1 MKCKDCKIVCDG
13 KEIATIACG
22 DGAFSIKCTE
32 EGKKMFKEMHKGC
45 C

>member
-13 KEIATIACG
+13 KEIATIKCEKEG
-22 DGAFSIKCTE
+22 FSIKCTD
-32 EGKKMFKEMHKGC
+32 EGKKICKEFNGC